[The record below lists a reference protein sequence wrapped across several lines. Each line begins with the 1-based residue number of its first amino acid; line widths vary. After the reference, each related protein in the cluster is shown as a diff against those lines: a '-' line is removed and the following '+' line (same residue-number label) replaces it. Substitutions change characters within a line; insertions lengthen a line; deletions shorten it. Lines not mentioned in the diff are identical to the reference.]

1 MADPVSLS
9 TATNKKYVDDHTAEV
24 AASLSST
31 VNAEFVHLS
40 GDSNIGDLHLSGQI
54 VTDKKA
60 TAAELKVGTDA
71 WNIAIGS
78 KQISATSS
86 DLGGTVTT
94 YKFTLPAKS
103 GDIAVFS

>member
-1 MADPVSLS
+1 MADPTFLS
-9 TATNKKYVDDHTAEV
+9 AAANKKYVDVHTTEV

-40 GDSNIGDLHLSGQI
+40 GDEGIGDLHLVGDI
-54 VTDKKA
+54 ITDKKA
-60 TAAELKVGTDA
+60 IAAELKVGTDS

-86 DLGGTVTT
+86 DLGGTATT